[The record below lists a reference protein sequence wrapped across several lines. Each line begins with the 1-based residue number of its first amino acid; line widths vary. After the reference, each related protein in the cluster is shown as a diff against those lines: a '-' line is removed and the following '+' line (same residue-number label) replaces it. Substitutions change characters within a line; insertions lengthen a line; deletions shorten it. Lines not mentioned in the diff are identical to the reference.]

1 MPVTVHA
8 PQRHAGADDEV
19 LHVAGVNAVAHG
31 GVGEARFPV
40 FAFPAVRRVGVDAE
54 AFVAVANL
62 NEPAELLRAHRGGAG
77 VDFVC
82 ETDAEAVGV
91 CANLGRL
98 FNETL
103 LTGLDEV
110 EARPSPET
118 PRIAGG
124 QFPAVGDAPKHRQ
137 NLQAQ
142 LGAQIHQAQD
152 VRLVPLL
159 EFLRALVL
167 VRPVDERV
175 AALGAGPRAGMHPE
189 CAVPAHAVEF
199 EAVFLKRVADVLRL
213 FESLAGV
220 AILEHVVA
228 WLCAGGPGL
237 LGEGEEALE
246 PLTAMLR
253 PLDTA
258 VINRF
263 SHDSTVFPFKSFV

>member
-8 PQRHAGADDEV
+8 PQRYAGADDEV

-31 GVGEARFPV
+31 GVGEACFPV
-40 FAFPAVRRVGVDAE
+40 LAFPAVRRVGVDAE
-54 AFVAVANL
+54 AFVAIANL

-91 CANLGRL
+91 RANLGRL

-124 QFPAVGDAPKHRQ
+124 QLPAVGDAPKHRQ

-142 LGAQIHQAQD
+142 LGA
-152 VRLVPLL
+152 
-159 EFLRALVL
+159 
-167 VRPVDERV
+167 
-175 AALGAGPRAGMHPE
+175 
-189 CAVPAHAVEF
+189 
-199 EAVFLKRVADVLRL
+199 
-213 FESLAGV
+213 
-220 AILEHVVA
+220 
-228 WLCAGGPGL
+228 
-237 LGEGEEALE
+237 
-246 PLTAMLR
+246 
-253 PLDTA
+253 
-258 VINRF
+258 
-263 SHDSTVFPFKSFV
+263 